1 MAKNGGEASG
11 RTSSGFPQVVLNER
25 ILNSMSRRSIAAH
38 PWHDLEIGPGA
49 PSVFNRVVEIGK
61 GSKVKYELEKT
72 SGLINHRRTI
82 CFRRHYLF
90 LVAQVKGYQEDKQLA
105 QAPFSRY

>member
-38 PWHDLEIGPGA
+38 PWHDLEIG
-49 PSVFNRVVEIGK
+49 E
-61 GSKVKYELEKT
+61 T
-72 SGLINHRRTI
+72 
-82 CFRRHYLF
+82 LF
-90 LVAQVKGYQEDKQLA
+90 S
-105 QAPFSRY
+105 F